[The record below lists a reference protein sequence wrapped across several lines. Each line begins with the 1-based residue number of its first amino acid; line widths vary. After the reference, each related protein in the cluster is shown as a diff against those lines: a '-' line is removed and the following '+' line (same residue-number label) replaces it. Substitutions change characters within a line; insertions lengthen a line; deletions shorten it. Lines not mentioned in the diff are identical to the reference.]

1 MMPTSSWSRSDW
13 ERLAADP
20 DPVQDLGYDPVDWDV
35 VEANNTSG
43 QLIFLPQEDEL
54 LKDDAFI
61 VAEPASVCDVR
72 ERL

>member
-1 MMPTSSWSRSDW
+1 MMSANSWSRSDW

-20 DPVQDLGYDPVDWDV
+20 DPARDLDYELHDWDV

-43 QLIFLPQEDEL
+43 QLIFLPQDDAL

-61 VAEPASVCDVR
+61 VAEPESVCDVR
-72 ERL
+72 ERI

>member
-1 MMPTSSWSRSDW
+1 MTSANSWTRSDW

-20 DPVQDLGYDPVDWDV
+20 DPVGDLGYDASEWDV
-35 VEANNTSG
+35 VEANNDSG
-43 QLIFLPQEDEL
+43 QLIFLPTEDDL

-61 VAEPASVCDVR
+61 VADPASVCDVR